1 MALKQFPDKYHFQ
14 FLFFLPLFSEI
25 VNMLI
30 HYYFFFFPSGKLQS
44 VCASLLGEED
54 W

>member
-1 MALKQFPDKYHFQ
+1 MALKQFPDKCHFQ
-14 FLFFLPLFSEI
+14 FLFFLPLLSKI

-30 HYYFFFFPSGKLQS
+30 YYFFFFSGKLQS
-44 VCASLLGEED
+44 VCVSLLGEED